1 MLYIDDRENPKIIQ
15 KILVTMGDAKIDKRA
30 NAQVKR
36 MQSGD
41 YVIGQV
47 GIEAKEIND
56 LYHSIMGHGRSRT
69 IVGQLMELQDT
80 FDEPMLVV
88 YNRKLKPMRNG
99 RYLNGAEAVKEMG
112 RMVSVIKKF
121 KQEFYARFP
130 NIKYMEFDSMNDMV
144 SFLAYFHFQ
153 KAISGISPL
162 PPSISKEKQHP
173 DNRVA
178 ALATIKGISIKNAV
192 DLLDKFGSIPNLL
205 RSRRTQKQLMCVS
218 GIGRA
223 KAKTILALR
232 KKV

>member
-1 MLYIDDRENPKIIQ
+1 VLFIDDRENPKIVQ
-15 KILVTMGDAKIDKRA
+15 KILVTMGDANLDKRGS
-30 NAQVKR
+30 AQIKR

-99 RYLNGAEAVKEMG
+99 RYLNGAEAVKELG

-144 SFLAYFHFQ
+144 SFLSYFHFQ
-153 KAISGISPL
+153 KAISGIAPL
-162 PPSISKEKQHP
+162 PPSMKKEKQHP

-178 ALATIKGISIKNAV
+178 ALSAIKGLSIKNAV
-192 DLLDKFGSIPNLL
+192 DLLDKFGSLPNLL
-205 RSRRTQKQLMCVS
+205 RSRRTQKQLMAVR

-223 KAKTILALR
+223 KAKSVLALR